1 MSAVP
6 LSGAERHSGISASS
20 TNHTNQ
26 HHRTRIN
33 DNSPMIKAELL
44 QEYRKLAA
52 EAADLRRF
60 L

>member
-6 LSGAERHSGISASS
+6 PSGAERHLGTTAAK
-20 TNHTNQ
+20 TNDSDG
-26 HHRTRIN
+26 HRCTRTCN
-33 DNSPMIKAELL
+33 NSPMIKAELL
-44 QEYRKLAA
+44 QEYRKLTA